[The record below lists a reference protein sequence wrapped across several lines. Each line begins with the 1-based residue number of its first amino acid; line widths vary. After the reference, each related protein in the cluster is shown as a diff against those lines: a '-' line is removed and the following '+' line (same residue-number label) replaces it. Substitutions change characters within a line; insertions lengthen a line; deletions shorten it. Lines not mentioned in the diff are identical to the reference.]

1 MNKILCQD
9 RVGAGEAQQVGG
21 QTAWPQ
27 NLVSPATDLILGV
40 KDETLGAAS
49 LGGLV
54 VLASDELPAGLRG
67 VEDTILTETGTSP
80 TGRLQPGS
88 APADTVSRLR
98 KKTLGLL
105 NEEDHSIW
113 AEARLNNTSVAE
125 EECVSQCVT
134 LYGMWNYVVEV
145 CVRTNRAEVYV
156 QGFRGFFFIN
166 RHIFWSLGE
175 LGASNIGLIDFGT
188 K

>member
-1 MNKILCQD
+1 MHPRPQGLLLRQD

-27 NLVSPATDLILGV
+27 DLVSPAADLVLRV
-40 KDETLGAAS
+40 KYKTLGAAS

-54 VLASDELPAGLRG
+54 ILASDELSAGLGG
-67 VEDTILTETGTSP
+67 VEDTVLTETGTSP

-98 KKTLGLL
+98 KKTLGRL
-105 NEEDHSIW
+105 NEEDHSIR

-125 EECVSQCVT
+125 EEDVT

-156 QGFRGFFFIN
+156 QRFRDSFI
-166 RHIFWSLGE
+166 S
-175 LGASNIGLIDFGT
+175 
-188 K
+188 